1 MCIHGPISHCVQ
13 GYTQIRQRWCH
24 WDINMPKRKW
34 QYRFVRY
41 VHCTDTVH
49 KSGTAANKNKTE
61 PYGFHT
67 QHMAIHQMEEKRRKR
82 MKSVK
87 WNEFQWTDIHSITHF
102 QCPLESLKLEEHR
115 EFNQIQAMEYLA
127 YIFCI
132 LNISIKKCLITIH
145 FQSLIL
151 FPLQIPTIQ
160 IVLMTYQKV
169 FTNTHRPI
177 HICSLCL
184 FSLFNWCICFYPFLC
199 MKKTS
204 HFFVLFYV
212 SKKSFII
219 RIFHV
224 FLFSNK
230 S

>member
-102 QCPLESLKLEEHR
+102 QCPLESLKLEEHK

-127 YIFCI
+127 YICCI
-132 LNISIKKCLITIH
+132 LNISIKKMPHYYSFSVSHSFSSSNTNYSNRFNDVPESVYEYTSSNSYLL
-145 FQSLIL
+145 SLL
-151 FPLQIPTIQ
+151 
-160 IVLMTYQKV
+160 V
-169 FTNTHRPI
+169 
-177 HICSLCL
+177 
-184 FSLFNWCICFYPFLC
+184 
-199 MKKTS
+199 
-204 HFFVLFYV
+204 
-212 SKKSFII
+212 
-219 RIFHV
+219 
-224 FLFSNK
+224 
-230 S
+230 